1 MFEAFDNCE
10 HFAVVDVIVTFG
22 GNALPGPEGDGVQ
35 DTVSVGLGYDTR
47 HSESRRICMEHDRE
61 FRVEMT
67 EDRSRRE
74 QGLEFIKSG
83 LGFGGP
89 DETLTFAQQAGDRD
103 DNTRISFD
111 ETAVEVGESQ
121 EDLDVEDRLRN
132 RPFGDGANAF
142 GIHGDAFRG
151 DDESEETD
159 FLGVELAFLE
169 FDV

>member
-1 MFEAFDNCE
+1 
-10 HFAVVDVIVTFG
+10 
-22 GNALPGPEGDGVQ
+22 
-35 DTVSVGLGYDTR
+35 
-47 HSESRRICMEHDRE
+47 MEHDRE

-67 EDRSRRE
+67 KNRSRRE
-74 QGLEFIKSG
+74 QGLELIEGS

-89 DETLTFAQQAGDRD
+89 DKTLTFAQQAGDRN
-103 DNTRISFD
+103 DNTGISLD
-111 ETAVEVGESQ
+111 EATVEIGESQ
-121 EDLDVEDRLRN
+121 EYLNIEDRLRN
-132 RPFGDGANAF
+132 RPFGDGINAF

>member
-1 MFEAFDNCE
+1 
-10 HFAVVDVIVTFG
+10 
-22 GNALPGPEGDGVQ
+22 
-35 DTVSVGLGYDTR
+35 
-47 HSESRRICMEHDRE
+47 MERDRE

-67 EDRSRRE
+67 KNRSRRE

-89 DETLTFAQQAGDRD
+89 DKTLTFAQQAGDRD
-103 DNTRISFD
+103 DDTRVSFD
-111 ETAVEVGESQ
+111 EATIEVGESQ

-151 DDESEETD
+151 DDESEGTD
-159 FLGVELAFLE
+159 FLGV
-169 FDV
+169 